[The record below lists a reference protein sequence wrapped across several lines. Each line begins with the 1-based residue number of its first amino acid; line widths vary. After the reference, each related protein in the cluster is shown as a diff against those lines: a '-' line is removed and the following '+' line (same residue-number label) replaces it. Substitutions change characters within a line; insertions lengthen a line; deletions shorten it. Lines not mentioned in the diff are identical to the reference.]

1 MLCQSEL
8 SEVLAIFLLN
18 SAGNVSGV
26 PSFFESSKMERVQLV
41 KVEQTGYR
49 KKGVRI
55 DYIRNFR
62 YSNILV
68 LFSVIHLYWRS
79 LSLQTNVKY

>member
-18 SAGNVSGV
+18 SAGNVSVV

-55 DYIRNFR
+55 DSIRNFR
-62 YSNILV
+62 YSNIL
-68 LFSVIHLYWRS
+68 LG
-79 LSLQTNVKY
+79 

>member
-55 DYIRNFR
+55 DSIRNFR
-62 YSNILV
+62 YSNIL
-68 LFSVIHLYWRS
+68 LG
-79 LSLQTNVKY
+79 